1 MTSFLFL
8 QYPST
13 FLGCN
18 LLQAVAAVEK
28 MEDQSN
34 KD

>member
-8 QYPST
+8 RYPST
-13 FLGCN
+13 FLCCD

-28 MEDQSN
+28 VEDQSN